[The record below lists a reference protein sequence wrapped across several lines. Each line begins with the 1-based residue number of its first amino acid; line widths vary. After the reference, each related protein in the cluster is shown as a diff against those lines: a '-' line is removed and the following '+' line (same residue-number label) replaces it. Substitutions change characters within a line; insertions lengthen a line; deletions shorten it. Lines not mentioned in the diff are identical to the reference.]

1 MIGTSHESIT
11 KPTSSQVNS
20 ALCLRNSASNNI
32 TVLCSKASMAEK
44 YERTTNWQKNMK
56 EQQIGRKN
64 RNIVKH

>member
-11 KPTSSQVNS
+11 KPTSSRVNS
-20 ALCLRNSASNNI
+20 TLCLKNSASNNI

-56 EQQIGRKN
+56 EQQIGRKK
-64 RNIVKH
+64 NIVKH

>member
-11 KPTSSQVNS
+11 KPTSSRVNS
-20 ALCLRNSASNNI
+20 TLCLRNSASNNI